1 MSWRYALGSDR
12 YSADRYSTAS
22 SIGDRYSSLY
32 HQSPSR
38 LESAASSSEHTT
50 GRQLQRVLHYSMT
63 PCRTLPGLRRS
74 ECAIHDVDAD
84 EVYPGIYIG
93 DAAAAKNKTYLRMMG
108 ITHVLNAAEGCR
120 YGQVDTGH
128 SYYRDMPSVK
138 YMGFPMIDAP
148 TTDISRYFYVAAKFI
163 DSAISSGGKVLV
175 HCLVGVSR
183 SATCVLAYLMICRK
197 MSAVD
202 AIRTVRMRRD
212 IHPNDGFLQQLADL
226 DMELRRKNLYPF

>member
-1 MSWRYALGSDR
+1 MSWRYALPAR
-12 YSADRYSTAS
+12 YSN
-22 SIGDRYSSLY
+22 IGDRYSSLY
-32 HQSPSR
+32 SQSPSR
-38 LESAASSSEHTT
+38 LEASEQAS

-63 PCRTLPGLRRS
+63 PSRTLPGLRRA
-74 ECAIHDVDAD
+74 ECAIHDVDCD

-128 SYYRDMPSVK
+128 SYYRDMPNVR
-138 YMGFPMIDAP
+138 YMGFPMMDTP
-148 TTDISRYFYVAAKFI
+148 SQDIARYFYVAAKFI

-175 HCLVGVSR
+175 HCLVGMSR
-183 SATCVLAYLMICRK
+183 SATCVLAYLMIHRK
-197 MSAVD
+197 MSATD

-212 IHPNDGFLQQLADL
+212 IRPNEGFLQQLADL
-226 DMELRRKNLYPF
+226 DVELKRKNLYPY

>member
-1 MSWRYALGSDR
+1 MSWRYA
-12 YSADRYSTAS
+12 
-22 SIGDRYSSLY
+22 
-32 HQSPSR
+32 SPSR

-50 GRQLQRVLHYSMT
+50 GRQLQRVLHYTMT

-74 ECAIHDVDAD
+74 ECAIHDVDCD

-128 SYYRDMPSVK
+128 SYYRDMPSIRRKNKDTVFR

-163 DSAISSGGKVLV
+163 DSAISGGGKVLV